1 MLQFELD
8 RINDQPVAEALRTK
22 SPINSSE
29 KKFDDKLAAVLSNHK
44 LQLEDKLI
52 EQMDSFYTPIFE
64 FPKSDKK

>member
-1 MLQFELD
+1 MLQLELD
-8 RINDQPVAEALRTK
+8 RINDLTVNEDLRQK
-22 SPINSSE
+22 STINSSG

-64 FPKSDKK
+64 FPESDKK